1 MVDSNKGNS
10 GPSYCNVNVYCNSIL
25 PRGLVYNCT
34 RDDNYCWATEL
45 IVNFTGSRHQ
55 GTKDAAFKIHIA
67 LTIPLVCSIVGYLWW

>member
-1 MVDSNKGNS
+1 MDSNKGNS

-67 LTIPLVCSIVGYLWW
+67 LTIPLVCSFVGYLWW

>member
-67 LTIPLVCSIVGYLWW
+67 LTIPLACSFVGYLWW

>member
-1 MVDSNKGNS
+1 MVQVIAMLT
-10 GPSYCNVNVYCNSIL
+10 CNWNSIL
-25 PRGLVYNCT
+25 PRGLMYNCT

-67 LTIPLVCSIVGYLWW
+67 LTIPLVCSFVGYLWW